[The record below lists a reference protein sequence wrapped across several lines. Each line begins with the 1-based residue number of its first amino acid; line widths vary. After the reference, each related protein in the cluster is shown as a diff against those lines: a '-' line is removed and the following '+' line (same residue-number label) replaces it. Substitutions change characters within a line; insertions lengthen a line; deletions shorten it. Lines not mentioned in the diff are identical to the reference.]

1 MKRMRSWWLAAA
13 ACAVLAAA
21 LLLPQRFLQQ
31 KLDRVAETEFS
42 VDGAELDMEEAVT
55 LMERLRLAAV
65 GEFIAQNTGDD
76 AGALTAQT
84 QQWLLD
90 AQSVI
95 PQPIRPYIDLSGE
108 VFAESGWILDTA
120 SGTVFSAIRAS
131 LHHTPFIDMIIL
143 LDAQTGRLL
152 HLEMLFYQESDYLI
166 LLQDLPDC
174 LEDAGGWRQQAADY
188 YGLTANAFRP
198 EDSLVK
204 QWYSTAEPSEL
215 GLRAGGCRR
224 KCGHLWLSARRCAGD
239 GDRAGLV
246 RQLTQRPACG
256 KMGEIS
262 DTDTR
267 SRRCGGRKERT
278 MIEYVT
284 IDQAAELDAFVLRQ
298 PNCHFMQTSA
308 WGRVKE
314 GWGWTGILC
323 RDEKGEIIGSMAIL
337 EHRIRHMHTGF
348 LYAPRGPIF
357 RDGDYATLEA
367 LVDAMRAL
375 AEKRGD
381 YMIRIDPM
389 LEETDTA
396 FLDEVRRLG
405 FTVNQASDFSLFQ
418 PRMCYV
424 LDLQGFT
431 PESLLAYYNKTKRYD
446 IRRAERNGVT
456 VRLGDVSDI
465 PVFYRMM
472 LATAA
477 KNGFTARPQ
486 QYYAHFLEALGPM
499 AKLYL
504 AEKDGVIIAASIT
517 AELGNRVWH
526 MYACSDRAYQADF
539 PNELIQWQ
547 MQRDALE
554 GGYRYFDFRGV
565 EGYPVPENP
574 YYGLH
579 HYKQGFGAQ
588 FHAYVGQCDRVLH
601 PMRAKLVHT
610 LQKIFVRE

>member
-1 MKRMRSWWLAAA
+1 
-13 ACAVLAAA
+13 
-21 LLLPQRFLQQ
+21 
-31 KLDRVAETEFS
+31 
-42 VDGAELDMEEAVT
+42 
-55 LMERLRLAAV
+55 
-65 GEFIAQNTGDD
+65 
-76 AGALTAQT
+76 
-84 QQWLLD
+84 
-90 AQSVI
+90 
-95 PQPIRPYIDLSGE
+95 
-108 VFAESGWILDTA
+108 
-120 SGTVFSAIRAS
+120 
-131 LHHTPFIDMIIL
+131 
-143 LDAQTGRLL
+143 
-152 HLEMLFYQESDYLI
+152 
-166 LLQDLPDC
+166 
-174 LEDAGGWRQQAADY
+174 
-188 YGLTANAFRP
+188 
-198 EDSLVK
+198 
-204 QWYSTAEPSEL
+204 
-215 GLRAGGCRR
+215 
-224 KCGHLWLSARRCAGD
+224 
-239 GDRAGLV
+239 
-246 RQLTQRPACG
+246 
-256 KMGEIS
+256 
-262 DTDTR
+262 
-267 SRRCGGRKERT
+267 

-486 QYYAHFLEALGPM
+486 QYYAHFLEALGSM

-526 MYACSDRAYQADF
+526 MLS
-539 PNELIQWQ
+539 LI
-547 MQRDALE
+547 
-554 GGYRYFDFRGV
+554 
-565 EGYPVPENP
+565 
-574 YYGLH
+574 H
-579 HYKQGFGAQ
+579 
-588 FHAYVGQCDRVLH
+588 
-601 PMRAKLVHT
+601 
-610 LQKIFVRE
+610 I

>member
-1 MKRMRSWWLAAA
+1 
-13 ACAVLAAA
+13 
-21 LLLPQRFLQQ
+21 
-31 KLDRVAETEFS
+31 
-42 VDGAELDMEEAVT
+42 
-55 LMERLRLAAV
+55 
-65 GEFIAQNTGDD
+65 
-76 AGALTAQT
+76 
-84 QQWLLD
+84 
-90 AQSVI
+90 
-95 PQPIRPYIDLSGE
+95 
-108 VFAESGWILDTA
+108 
-120 SGTVFSAIRAS
+120 
-131 LHHTPFIDMIIL
+131 
-143 LDAQTGRLL
+143 
-152 HLEMLFYQESDYLI
+152 
-166 LLQDLPDC
+166 
-174 LEDAGGWRQQAADY
+174 
-188 YGLTANAFRP
+188 
-198 EDSLVK
+198 
-204 QWYSTAEPSEL
+204 
-215 GLRAGGCRR
+215 
-224 KCGHLWLSARRCAGD
+224 
-239 GDRAGLV
+239 
-246 RQLTQRPACG
+246 
-256 KMGEIS
+256 
-262 DTDTR
+262 
-267 SRRCGGRKERT
+267 

-284 IDQAAELDAFVLRQ
+284 IDQAAELDAFVLQQ

-446 IRRAERNGVT
+446 IRRAERNGAT

>member
-1 MKRMRSWWLAAA
+1 
-13 ACAVLAAA
+13 
-21 LLLPQRFLQQ
+21 
-31 KLDRVAETEFS
+31 
-42 VDGAELDMEEAVT
+42 
-55 LMERLRLAAV
+55 
-65 GEFIAQNTGDD
+65 
-76 AGALTAQT
+76 
-84 QQWLLD
+84 
-90 AQSVI
+90 
-95 PQPIRPYIDLSGE
+95 
-108 VFAESGWILDTA
+108 
-120 SGTVFSAIRAS
+120 
-131 LHHTPFIDMIIL
+131 
-143 LDAQTGRLL
+143 
-152 HLEMLFYQESDYLI
+152 
-166 LLQDLPDC
+166 
-174 LEDAGGWRQQAADY
+174 
-188 YGLTANAFRP
+188 
-198 EDSLVK
+198 
-204 QWYSTAEPSEL
+204 
-215 GLRAGGCRR
+215 
-224 KCGHLWLSARRCAGD
+224 
-239 GDRAGLV
+239 
-246 RQLTQRPACG
+246 
-256 KMGEIS
+256 
-262 DTDTR
+262 
-267 SRRCGGRKERT
+267 

-284 IDQAAELDAFVLRQ
+284 IDQAAELDAFVLQQ

-526 MYACSDRAYQADF
+526 MYACSDRDPVADAARRARGRLPLLRLPRRRGLSRAGESLLRPASLQAGLRRTVPRLCRPVRPRAAPDAREARPYPAENICTRVISNYLLVSVF
-539 PNELIQWQ
+539 PLYKI
-547 MQRDALE
+547 RKI
-554 GGYRYFDFRGV
+554 RY
-565 EGYPVPENP
+565 NN
-574 YYGLH
+574 
-579 HYKQGFGAQ
+579 FG
-588 FHAYVGQCDRVLH
+588 
-601 PMRAKLVHT
+601 
-610 LQKIFVRE
+610 

>member
-1 MKRMRSWWLAAA
+1 
-13 ACAVLAAA
+13 
-21 LLLPQRFLQQ
+21 
-31 KLDRVAETEFS
+31 
-42 VDGAELDMEEAVT
+42 
-55 LMERLRLAAV
+55 
-65 GEFIAQNTGDD
+65 
-76 AGALTAQT
+76 
-84 QQWLLD
+84 
-90 AQSVI
+90 
-95 PQPIRPYIDLSGE
+95 
-108 VFAESGWILDTA
+108 
-120 SGTVFSAIRAS
+120 
-131 LHHTPFIDMIIL
+131 
-143 LDAQTGRLL
+143 
-152 HLEMLFYQESDYLI
+152 
-166 LLQDLPDC
+166 
-174 LEDAGGWRQQAADY
+174 
-188 YGLTANAFRP
+188 
-198 EDSLVK
+198 
-204 QWYSTAEPSEL
+204 
-215 GLRAGGCRR
+215 
-224 KCGHLWLSARRCAGD
+224 
-239 GDRAGLV
+239 
-246 RQLTQRPACG
+246 
-256 KMGEIS
+256 
-262 DTDTR
+262 
-267 SRRCGGRKERT
+267 

-517 AELGNRVWH
+517 AELAT
-526 MYACSDRAYQADF
+526 ACGICMPARTVPIRPIFRTSSSSGRCSATRSRAATVTSTSAASRAIPCRRIPITACITTSRASAHSSTPMSGSATACCTRCAQSSSIPCRRYSCASNIELFAGFRF
-539 PNELIQWQ
+539 PSVQ
-547 MQRDALE
+547 
-554 GGYRYFDFRGV
+554 
-565 EGYPVPENP
+565 NP
-574 YYGLH
+574 
-579 HYKQGFGAQ
+579 
-588 FHAYVGQCDRVLH
+588 
-601 PMRAKLVHT
+601 
-610 LQKIFVRE
+610 